1 MKEEDREGEIV
12 RATEGAQGGR
22 RQCAHDKRQMAV
34 HKDNLPRPSLPPAVS
49 SRRRG
54 HFFAHFGKI
63 DADTL
68 SGAVFQRTR
77 KAAAEEGGKR
87 REGGKAG
94 ERRRH
99 TTAYFNGLT

>member
-34 HKDNLPRPSLPPAVS
+34 HKDNLPRPSLHPAVS

-94 ERRRH
+94 EREAAEAAH
-99 TTAYFNGLT
+99 NSLF